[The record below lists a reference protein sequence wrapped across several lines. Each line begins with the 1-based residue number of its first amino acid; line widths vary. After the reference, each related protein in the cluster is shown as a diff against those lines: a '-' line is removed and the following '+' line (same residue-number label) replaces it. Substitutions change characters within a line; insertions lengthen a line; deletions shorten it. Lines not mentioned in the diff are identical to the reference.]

1 MLHPERRLVLATQ
14 NPGKLKE
21 LREALAGS
29 NGNPIVSLADFPPI
43 TEPDETGDTFAE
55 NAQQKALYYA
65 RAIHEMTGELVYCLA
80 DDSGLVVDALEGRPG
95 VHSARYAVEESDPD
109 APRAVLDQANN
120 DKLLRELAN
129 TPPALRTAKFVC
141 HLTCADHERVL
152 LESSGALEGQIGYG
166 PAGDNG
172 FGYDPLFFIPAM
184 GRTTAQLDPLDKN
197 AISHR
202 GQALRQFVDA
212 LRSQ

>member
-14 NPGKLKE
+14 NAGKLKE
-21 LREALAGS
+21 LRKVLAGW
-29 NGNPIVSLADFPPI
+29 NGNPIVSLADFSPI
-43 TEPDETGDTFAE
+43 TEPEETGDTFAE

-65 RAIHEMTGELVYCLA
+65 RSIHETTGELVYCLA
-80 DDSGLVVDALEGRPG
+80 DDSGLVVDALEGQPG
-95 VHSARYAVEESDPD
+95 VHSARYASDEAPAD
-109 APRAVLDQANN
+109 APRDVLDQANN

-129 TPPALRTAKFVC
+129 TPPALRTARFVC

-152 LESSGALEGQIGYG
+152 LESAGTLEGQIGYS

-212 LRSQ
+212 LRAQ

>member
-1 MLHPERRLVLATQ
+1 
-14 NPGKLKE
+14 
-21 LREALAGS
+21 
-29 NGNPIVSLADFPPI
+29 
-43 TEPDETGDTFAE
+43 
-55 NAQQKALYYA
+55 
-65 RAIHEMTGELVYCLA
+65 MTGELVYCLA

>member
-21 LREALAGS
+21 LREVLAGS
-29 NGNPIVSLADFPPI
+29 NDNPIVSLADFPPI

-65 RAIHEMTGELVYCLA
+65 RVIHEMTGELVYCLA